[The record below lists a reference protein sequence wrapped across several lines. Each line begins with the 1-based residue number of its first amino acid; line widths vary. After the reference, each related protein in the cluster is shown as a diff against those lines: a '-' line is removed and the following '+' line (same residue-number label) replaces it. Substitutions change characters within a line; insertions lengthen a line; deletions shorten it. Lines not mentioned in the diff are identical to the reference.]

1 MKGRL
6 VDKKDYVAL
15 EFSFTS
21 SCSNMVDAAV
31 LEVAASRLYKL
42 ATRAKIEEF
51 RTELFR
57 LYEMFSVE

>member
-1 MKGRL
+1 M
-6 VDKKDYVAL
+6 DKKDYVAL
-15 EFSFTS
+15 EFSFTG
-21 SCSNMVDAAV
+21 SCPDMMDAAV

-57 LYEMFSVE
+57 LYEMLTVE